1 MVEKRPTICFLIG
14 GREGGGM
21 AQSTLQLILGIDRN
35 AFNINVATCETGPF
49 SNRLLD
55 AGQPCD
61 PLKTNWPPMLR
72 RSSGEKEKLVLSGY
86 FLLPIWMLKSTLAV
100 VRHIKKN
107 QIDIIHTN
115 YLHFHAIAFMACLFT
130 RRKCV
135 WHWRAPISKARS
147 SFRHTIHR
155 NPIKNFRWFLMK
167 CLGLPIRMLS
177 SRTAWSIAN
186 SQITSDHVRMFS
198 GKKICVIYNGV
209 SMNTLPSD
217 RQKLRPLLGV
227 DDNTRIVGMVGTLH
241 PIKGHDYYLEAAEIV
256 CNNDDRVHFVHI
268 GGQTS
273 AKQQQYEDRLK
284 SKCSTLRLENRFH
297 FLGHRTDAAIL
308 TADFDIATVCTLPP
322 GEGFGLVI
330 IEAMAHAIPVISTN
344 IGAALEILEDGKTGI
359 LIDPA
364 RPIELADAI
373 KQLLDDDKKRK
384 IIGQAAQTIC
394 REKYDIKRTLDEVE
408 DLYRIILGE

>member
-1 MVEKRPTICFLIG
+1 
-14 GREGGGM
+14 
-21 AQSTLQLILGIDRN
+21 
-35 AFNINVATCETGPF
+35 
-49 SNRLLD
+49 
-55 AGQPCD
+55 
-61 PLKTNWPPMLR
+61 
-72 RSSGEKEKLVLSGY
+72 
-86 FLLPIWMLKSTLAV
+86 
-100 VRHIKKN
+100 
-107 QIDIIHTN
+107 
-115 YLHFHAIAFMACLFT
+115 
-130 RRKCV
+130 
-135 WHWRAPISKARS
+135 
-147 SFRHTIHR
+147 
-155 NPIKNFRWFLMK
+155 
-167 CLGLPIRMLS
+167 
-177 SRTAWSIAN
+177 
-186 SQITSDHVRMFS
+186 MFS
-198 GKKICVIYNGV
+198 GKKIRVIYNGV